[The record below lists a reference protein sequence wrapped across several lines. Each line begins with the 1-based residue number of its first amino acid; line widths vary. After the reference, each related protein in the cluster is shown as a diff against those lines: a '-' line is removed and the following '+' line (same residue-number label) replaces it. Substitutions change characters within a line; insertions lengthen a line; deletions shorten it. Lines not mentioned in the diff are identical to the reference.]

1 MDKHTHTYDVV
12 IIGGGCSGSATAL
25 SLVQQGIENIA
36 IVEKS
41 DFSKLRVGETIQPPT
56 SELLKKLGIWEQ
68 FLKEGHLA
76 SSGVASAWGTSE
88 LSHSDF
94 IFRAQGEG
102 WHLDRNLFDK
112 MLLNIAE
119 EKGATMFSQ
128 TRFNKASRDNNLWNI
143 ECEDFSLK
151 AKFVVDASGRNC
163 AFAKQQGSKKI
174 LFDDLHGVY
183 TYWRQPKDSLK
194 KFGTSHTLVESVENG
209 WWYSALL
216 PSNLL
221 AVAFMTDTA
230 EIKKSELKNT
240 TAFLNQLKKSKHIH
254 QRIINHK
261 IQSSPSIK
269 VATAYELDAIVGNHW
284 LAVGDSASAYDPLSS
299 YGIHKAIENA
309 LEAGKC
315 IKAALKD
322 DFSQLKEY
330 ENYIKQEFENFL
342 EIRFKYYGME
352 NRWSK
357 SSFWESRQNIIN
369 VHPMQKLTIQ
379 TKATQYSNRWNR
391 ILSEEELNFLIAN
404 CKESITAHKLV
415 KEFQERFKKK
425 YPDWRVIQAVSFLYE
440 RKVIA

>member
-163 AFAKQQGSKKI
+163 AFAKQQGSKK
-174 LFDDLHGVY
+174 
-183 TYWRQPKDSLK
+183 
-194 KFGTSHTLVESVENG
+194 N
-209 WWYSALL
+209 
-216 PSNLL
+216 
-221 AVAFMTDTA
+221 
-230 EIKKSELKNT
+230 
-240 TAFLNQLKKSKHIH
+240 
-254 QRIINHK
+254 
-261 IQSSPSIK
+261 
-269 VATAYELDAIVGNHW
+269 
-284 LAVGDSASAYDPLSS
+284 
-299 YGIHKAIENA
+299 
-309 LEAGKC
+309 
-315 IKAALKD
+315 
-322 DFSQLKEY
+322 
-330 ENYIKQEFENFL
+330 
-342 EIRFKYYGME
+342 
-352 NRWSK
+352 
-357 SSFWESRQNIIN
+357 SF
-369 VHPMQKLTIQ
+369 
-379 TKATQYSNRWNR
+379 
-391 ILSEEELNFLIAN
+391 
-404 CKESITAHKLV
+404 
-415 KEFQERFKKK
+415 
-425 YPDWRVIQAVSFLYE
+425 
-440 RKVIA
+440 

>member
-1 MDKHTHTYDVV
+1 MSKNIHTYDVI

-25 SLVQQGIENIA
+25 SLMQQGIENIA
-36 IVEKS
+36 IIEKS
-41 DFSKLRVGETIQPPT
+41 DFSQLRVGETIQPPT

-76 SSGVASAWGTSE
+76 SSGVASAWGTNE
-88 LSHSDF
+88 LTHSDF
-94 IFRAQGEG
+94 IFRAQGKG

-119 EKGATMFSQ
+119 EKGTAIFSQ
-128 TRFNKASRDNNLWNI
+128 TRFNKASRDKNLWNI
-143 ECEDFSLK
+143 ECEDFGLK
-151 AKFVVDASGRNC
+151 AKFVADASGRNC
-163 AFAKQQGSKKI
+163 VFAKQQGSKKI

-183 TYWRQPKDSLK
+183 TYWRQPKENLE

-216 PSNLL
+216 PNNLL
-221 AVAFMTDTA
+221 AIAFMTDTA
-230 EIKKSELKNT
+230 EIKKKELKNT
-240 TAFLNQLKKSKHIH
+240 TAFLSQLKKSKHVY
-254 QRIINHK
+254 QRINNHK
-261 IQSSPSIK
+261 IQSLPSIK
-269 VATAYELDAIVGNHW
+269 VATAYELDTIVGNHW
-284 LAVGDSASAYDPLSS
+284 IAVGDSASAYDPLSS
-299 YGIHKAIENA
+299 YGIHKAIDNA

-315 IKAALKD
+315 IKAALKND
-322 DFSQLKEY
+322 YSQLKEY

-352 NRWSK
+352 NRWPK
-357 SSFWESRQNIIN
+357 SSFWKSRQNIIN
-369 VHPMQKLTIQ
+369 IHPMQELTIQ

-391 ILSEEELNFLIAN
+391 ILSEEELNFLITN
-404 CKESITAHKLV
+404 CTEAITAHELV
-415 KEFQERFKKK
+415 KKFQEKFKNK